1 MIEWQLRPEDVA
13 RIRFAFSP
21 LWELVFSLV
30 ALRTPSEHSLHLPW
44 IRATRPLVAQLDLSE
59 VFAIAQVVPWGV
71 ADFITPSPTEPQADF
86 ATEIAALR
94 RTDPKR
100 VLVDISELP
109 EDLPALFAQRTR
121 ADPAAATERIA
132 DTLQAYWDLAMAP
145 YWPRILRLLEADVLW
160 RTQRLAA
167 GGLEALFEDLHETV
181 VLDGDRLR
189 AADPYDW
196 SGELSGRGLMLVP
209 YAMGWPQVRKMTG
222 RVKPGDTGEPYEP
235 YGPLL
240 AYPVRGIA
248 TLWETAPPPPPDALA
263 ALIGRTRATILT
275 TLAEPATTTTLAR
288 RMDLTPGAVSQHL
301 SVLHSS
307 GLVSRARVTRSVL
320 YRRTAR
326 ADALFE

>member
-1 MIEWQLRPEDVA
+1 MRHIHGLEQDAVL
-13 RIRFAFSP
+13 
-21 LWELVFSLV
+21 
-30 ALRTPSEHSLHLPW
+30 
-44 IRATRPLVAQLDLSE
+44 
-59 VFAIAQVVPWGV
+59 
-71 ADFITPSPTEPQADF
+71 
-86 ATEIAALR
+86 IAAR
-94 RTDPKR
+94 EQQGGA
-100 VLVDISELP
+100 VL
-109 EDLPALFAQRTR
+109 Q
-121 ADPAAATERIA
+121 
-132 DTLQAYWDLAMAP
+132 
-145 YWPRILRLLEADVLW
+145 
-160 RTQRLAA
+160 LAA
-167 GGLEALFEDLHETV
+167 GGLQVLFEDLHDTV

-222 RVKPGDTGEPYEP
+222 RVKPGDAGGPYEP

-307 GLVSRARVTRSVL
+307 GLVSRARVTRTVL

-326 ADALFE
+326 GDALFE